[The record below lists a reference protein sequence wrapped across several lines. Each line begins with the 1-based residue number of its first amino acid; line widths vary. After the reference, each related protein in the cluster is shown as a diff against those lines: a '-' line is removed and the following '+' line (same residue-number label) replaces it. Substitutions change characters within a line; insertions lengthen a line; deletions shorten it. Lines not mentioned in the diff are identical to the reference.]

1 MVVVP
6 LWRMGWLPVDGAISL
21 NLHRLIMKLRKW
33 QQQAISACVPKFVEG
48 RQIFVIEACTGSG
61 KSLCSAKAALE
72 MMRRDAVD
80 LVVVLTPNCGTR
92 LGWKKTFERLDVDGR
107 RVNVTDST
115 SFPRDTDVWVS
126 TYAGYSKIEEAL
138 HDRPTVGIFAIIDEF
153 HHPED
158 SADWGRAV
166 DRLVALSDHAIFL
179 SGTPWKREG
188 KIAVLCGATN
198 VENRPYY
205 REDGR
210 VEADFVYDYKDD
222 LRQDPKTG
230 TRGTVPVKFKF
241 WESTWKSSDGQVV
254 ECLPKDLPAF
264 PSDRF
269 QNADEW
275 YEWAKKCDM
284 PLGKH
289 LHFDAD
295 LESPLAD
302 DVGNKLLR
310 NIVNESLS
318 LLALSRKQ
326 IEIACGRKNQSVLL
340 CVAKSMKEA
349 RKIAECIQEERP
361 SLRVSIVLSDDN
373 NGAKKLARI
382 ARQCRENAADKPDVI
397 VSVGMISEGVDIPQI
412 KVVAYMSAILTVLYF
427 VQVIGRAIR
436 RIPIDSKDQPYADR
450 NHFDTIAYVVAPAHP
465 KLRYIARNIERD
477 VQDACGDAPS
487 GHDDLS
493 NDAQSD
499 DKKKRTG
506 VVTSGDESVGMF
518 RGSDDFSGW
527 HDVVEAIKSMSF
539 TVFSA
544 RSIAND
550 LENAVGEEAFYFY
563 MREIIDGKL
572 CESYK
577 DAVNGEECRF
587 DGLLQFMQHK
597 DGLGIKDLPLFEKCL
612 GAVASSSHKMARNAR
627 WLMVELQQQEP
638 LAQHGETEG
647 KSRDSETGLFKAAQ
661 KSEPLA
667 TYGGSRDDVVMSGSR
682 KLGNSQSYLLRRLAR
697 DAPDVLERVKTGEIK
712 SARAAAIEAGIITPS
727 PSLQLKDP
735 SPTAQK
741 LLAKKGKEWCL
752 ELLEELSSLVL
763 DLPA

>member
-527 HDVVEAIKSMSF
+527 HDVVEAIKMHERAADCYIDSHWAEHILGLFLRGDDGAKGYAES
-539 TVFSA
+539 
-544 RSIAND
+544 
-550 LENAVGEEAFYFY
+550 
-563 MREIIDGKL
+563 EIRGK
-572 CESYK
+572 CE
-577 DAVNGEECRF
+577 C
-587 DGLLQFMQHK
+587 
-597 DGLGIKDLPLFEKCL
+597 LGISIDDIVNKVQK
-612 GAVASSSHKMARNAR
+612 
-627 WLMVELQQQEP
+627 
-638 LAQHGETEG
+638 ETEAV
-647 KSRDSETGLFKAAQ
+647 L
-661 KSEPLA
+661 
-667 TYGGSRDDVVMSGSR
+667 
-682 KLGNSQSYLLRRLAR
+682 SY
-697 DAPDVLERVKTGEIK
+697 EE
-712 SARAAAIEAGIITPS
+712 E
-727 PSLQLKDP
+727 
-735 SPTAQK
+735 QK
-741 LLAKKGKEWCL
+741 LLSERAMYWTNIIRFKVPKYRQVEDNDLAYRKVRGDVNRIAGLHKQGVSFTKASLEQKREWVRCAKEIA
-752 ELLEELSSLVL
+752 ET
-763 DLPA
+763 AA